1 MRWTPGSPSPWGEP
15 RPRAPGGGPRGRSYP
30 RGMADSGASK
40 RSGRGAGGAKPASP
54 GRKAKS
60 ATSSSPTSAKRAAPA
75 RRSPRMPKV
84 EETSAGGLVVDRTG
98 DLMRAALI
106 ARHDRR
112 GRLVWSLPKGH
123 LEEGETPE
131 DAAIREVEEETGIR
145 GRVLAPLGVIDF
157 WFIAENRRIHKTVH
171 HYLMEASG
179 GELSDEDAEVVEVA
193 WFPLTDIRERLAYAD
208 ERRLLDR
215 LPDLL
220 ADAG

>member
-1 MRWTPGSPSPWGEP
+1 VDAVILRRMAATADDKGSGQRRGSPERPPTPASMRPR
-15 RPRAPGGGPRGRSYP
+15 RPRATAMPR
-30 RGMADSGASK
+30 
-40 RSGRGAGGAKPASP
+40 
-54 GRKAKS
+54 
-60 ATSSSPTSAKRAAPA
+60 
-75 RRSPRMPKV
+75 V
-84 EETSAGGLVVDRTG
+84 EETSAGGLVIDRSAG
-98 DLMRAALI
+98 EPRAALI

-123 LEEGETPE
+123 LEAGESAQ
-131 DAAIREVEEETGIR
+131 DAALREVEEETGII
-145 GRVLAPLGVIDF
+145 GRVVALLGVIDF

-179 GELSDEDAEVVEVA
+179 GELSDADAEVEQVA
-193 WFPLTDIRERLAYAD
+193 WVPLDDVRSRLAYAD